1 MILANIHIQMF
12 LVKSVLIDYVC
23 TCISLSLSRAVYA
36 GPAVPRYVRVNTLKI
51 STKKAITI
59 LRESI
64 KDVSYSFSIQLF
76 INIIS

>member
-1 MILANIHIQMF
+1 MLALAF
-12 LVKSVLIDYVC
+12 LNC
-23 TCISLSLSRAVYA
+23 LSLAVYA

-64 KDVSYSFSIQLF
+64 KDVSYSSNMQHFR
-76 INIIS
+76 NIISLSFC